1 MVTVRGFQYKGYDKQ
16 INDIG
21 LNYKTDF
28 YDGNHLNV
36 YGQVKMTKF
45 FSSDLMQRFQ
55 IVPKQQ
61 TEKNRQLWQE
71 SVRFTEAFFLEIDWN
86 LLIH

>member
-36 YGQVKMTKF
+36 YGQVKMTNF

-61 TEKNRQLWQE
+61 TEKKGSYGR
-71 SVRFTEAFFLEIDWN
+71 RA
-86 LLIH
+86 